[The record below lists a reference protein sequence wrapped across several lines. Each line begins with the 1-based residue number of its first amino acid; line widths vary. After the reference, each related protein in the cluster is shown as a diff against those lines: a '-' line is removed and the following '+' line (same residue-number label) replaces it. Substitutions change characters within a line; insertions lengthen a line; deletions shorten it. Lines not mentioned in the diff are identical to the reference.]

1 MCHGNFDRQQAIG
14 KALQRRKASAAVGRG
29 NMPAIELVAIDGRD
43 DGRHPAGIG
52 GHRAATAMFA
62 GRAHCLVDGI
72 EVSAGPEHA
81 HSGLE
86 HVRV

>member
-1 MCHGNFDRQQAIG
+1 
-14 KALQRRKASAAVGRG
+14 
-29 NMPAIELVAIDGRD
+29 MPAIELGAIDGRD
-43 DGRHPAGIG
+43 DGRHPAEMG
-52 GHRAATAMFA
+52 GHRAPAATLA

>member
-14 KALQRRKASAAVGRG
+14 KALQRSKASAAVGRG
-29 NMPAIELVAIDGRD
+29 NMPAIELGAIDGRD
-43 DGRHPAGIG
+43 DERHPAEIG
-52 GHRAATAMFA
+52 GHRAPAARFA

-72 EVSAGPEHA
+72 EVSVGPQHA